1 MPRTTKPK
9 GAPTKAASSPTE
21 VHQLKITLNGSKPSV
36 WRRIQVPSTSTL
48 GQLHA
53 AIQLAF
59 GWTNSHLHEFEIAQQ
74 RYTMDLA
81 DEFDDFGG
89 IDEDTVTLTAVLP
102 KGTRAKYL
110 YDFGIPGSTPSS
122 SKTSSPPTRKP
133 PTPPVSPA
141 RTPAH
146 PKTAVGSSAT
156 RRCLKSSRIPIIRN
170 MKPGWNGSAETS
182 TPKPFRSTKP
192 MHAWRSWPSYARDA
206 GQRHASNTRA
216 RSRSNLARPYI
227 WRFKYF
233 SRVTCPSVC
242 PLLHGSVNAAST
254 AS

>member
-110 YDFGIPGSTPSS
+110 YDFGDSWQHTILVEDILPADPQATYPTCLTG
-122 SKTSSPPTRKP
+122 KNACPPEDCGGFFGYAQMLEELQDPDHPEHETWLEWLGGDFDPKAFSVDEANARLAQLAKLRK
-133 PTPPVSPA
+133 
-141 RTPAH
+141 
-146 PKTAVGSSAT
+146 G
-156 RRCLKSSRIPIIRN
+156 RR
-170 MKPGWNGSAETS
+170 
-182 TPKPFRSTKP
+182 
-192 MHAWRSWPSYARDA
+192 
-206 GQRHASNTRA
+206 
-216 RSRSNLARPYI
+216 
-227 WRFKYF
+227 
-233 SRVTCPSVC
+233 
-242 PLLHGSVNAAST
+242 AASRQ
-254 AS
+254 